1 MLATAPTSLA
11 GASSLRGPAGIR
23 VALRAHGKIPAM
35 NPSDLDTRAKALVD
49 DKLIRAYWDAV
60 EHYKTRDLV
69 LIYAVGDATY
79 PVRAF
84 VREELLASS
93 FPADLKAKV
102 ANPASDSSSRPAGSD
117 ATFWLLAIFS
127 EEEAVCLPV
136 NATLLA
142 PGGRA

>member
-1 MLATAPTSLA
+1 MTQ
-11 GASSLRGPAGIR
+11 
-23 VALRAHGKIPAM
+23 
-35 NPSDLDTRAKALVD
+35 SDLDTRAKALVN
-49 DKLIRAYWDAV
+49 DKLIRAYWEAV

-84 VREELLASS
+84 VREELLSS
-93 FPADLKAKV
+93 TFPADLKAKV

-127 EEEAVCLPV
+127 DEEAVCLPV

>member
-1 MLATAPTSLA
+1 MTQP
-11 GASSLRGPAGIR
+11 
-23 VALRAHGKIPAM
+23 
-35 NPSDLDTRAKALVD
+35 DLETRAKALVD
-49 DKLIRAYWDAV
+49 DKLFRAYWEAV

-69 LIYAVGDATY
+69 LIYAVGDARY

-84 VREELLASS
+84 VRDELLASS

-102 ANPASDSSSRPAGSD
+102 AAPACDASSRPASSD

-127 EEEAVCLPV
+127 DEEAACLAV
-136 NATLLA
+136 NAKLMA